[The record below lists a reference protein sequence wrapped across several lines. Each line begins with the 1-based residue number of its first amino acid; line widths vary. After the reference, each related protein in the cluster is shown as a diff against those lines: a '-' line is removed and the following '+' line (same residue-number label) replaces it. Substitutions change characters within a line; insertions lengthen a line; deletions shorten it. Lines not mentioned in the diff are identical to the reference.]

1 MSDRVYSVSEITA
14 YVKSLIQTDL
24 LLQELWVSGEIS
36 NSTRSAAGHYYFT
49 LKDAGATLSC
59 VLWRGVAAYQ
69 TTLPANGQAVEVRGG
84 FSLYEPRGQY
94 QLVAQEIR
102 PAGIGR
108 LYQEFEALK
117 ARLSAEG
124 LFAEERKRPLPSR
137 PRRIGLVTSPTGAA
151 LQDILRV
158 LRYRYPVVDV
168 ILSPTLV
175 QGAEAPLQIVAAIRA
190 LNEWPQPVDTL
201 IVARGGGSLEELW
214 AFNDERVARA
224 IVASRIPVISGVGHE
239 TDFTIAD
246 FAADYRAPTPTGAA
260 MAAVP
265 DAREL
270 RAQLRDW
277 AATVE
282 TWMRTRVTQ
291 RRTDVLAEVRALQR
305 VSPKERIARI
315 RQQTDDLTRAA
326 ASTLQHRLTLWRER
340 VAARRAQLSSL
351 SPLAVLARGYAV
363 VQREDTGA
371 VVRRTAEVATGDT
384 IRVRVTDGDF
394 RATVSAD
401 GKAATPGSP
410 GSLCPPAP

>member
-1 MSDRVYSVSEITA
+1 MSDRVYSVTEITA
-14 YVKSLIQTDL
+14 YVKSLIQTDI
-24 LLQELWVSGEIS
+24 LLQDLWVSGEIS

-59 VLWRGVAAYQ
+59 VMWRSVAVYQ
-69 TTLPANGQAVEVRGG
+69 TTLPTNGQAVEVRGG
-84 FSLYEPRGQY
+84 FSVYEPRGQY
-94 QLVAQEIR
+94 QLVVQEIR

-117 ARLSAEG
+117 ARLFAEG

-151 LQDILRV
+151 VRDILRV
-158 LRYRYPVVDV
+158 LRHRYPLVDV
-168 ILSPTLV
+168 ILAPTLV
-175 QGAEAPLQIVAAIRA
+175 QGVEAPQQIVAAIRA
-190 LNEWPQPVDTL
+190 LNEWSQPVDTL

-270 RAQLRDW
+270 RAQIRDW
-277 AATVE
+277 MTAMATG
-282 TWMRTRVTQ
+282 MRTIVAQ
-291 RRTDVLAEVRALQR
+291 RRAAVGAEVRALQR
-305 VSPKERIARI
+305 VSPLQMIARA

-326 ASTLQHRLTLWRER
+326 ASVLQHRLALWRER
-340 VAARRAQLSSL
+340 VAARLAQLNSL
-351 SPLAVLARGYAV
+351 SPLAVLERGYAL
-363 VQREDTGA
+363 VQREDSGT
-371 VVRRTAEVATGDT
+371 VVRSVAEVAAGDA
-384 IRVRVTDGDF
+384 IRVRVADGGF
-394 RATVSAD
+394 RATVLPD
-401 GKAATPGSP
+401 GRGTDPASP
-410 GSLCPPAP
+410 G

>member
-1 MSDRVYSVSEITA
+1 MSDRVYSVTEITA
-14 YVKSLIQTDL
+14 YVKSLIQTDV
-24 LLQELWVSGEIS
+24 LLQDLWVSGEIS

-59 VLWRGVAAYQ
+59 VMWRGVAAYQ
-69 TTLPANGQAVEVRGG
+69 TTLPTNGQAVEVRGS
-84 FSLYEPRGQY
+84 FSVYEPRGQY

-102 PAGIGR
+102 PAGVGR

-151 LQDILRV
+151 VQDILRV
-158 LRYRYPVVDV
+158 LRHRYPVVDV
-168 ILSPTLV
+168 ILAPTLV
-175 QGAEAPLQIVAAIRA
+175 QGVEAPPQIVAAIRA

-224 IVASRIPVISGVGHE
+224 IAASRIPVISGVGHE

-270 RAQLRDW
+270 RAQIRDW
-277 AATVE
+277 TTAMAIQ
-282 TWMRTRVTQ
+282 MRTRVAQ
-291 RRTDVLAEVRALQR
+291 GRADVQAEVRALQR
-305 VSPKERIARI
+305 VSPLEKIARA
-315 RQQTDDLTRAA
+315 RQQTDDLTRVA
-326 ASTLQHRLTLWRER
+326 ASILQHRLALWRER
-340 VAARRAQLSSL
+340 VSAYRAQLHSL
-351 SPLAVLARGYAV
+351 SPLAVLERGYAV

-371 VVRRTAEVATGDT
+371 VVRRSAEVAAGDA
-384 IRVRVTDGDF
+384 IRVRVADGGF
-394 RATVSAD
+394 RATVSPDGRDAD
-401 GKAATPGSP
+401 PDSP
-410 GSLCPPAP
+410 G

>member
-1 MSDRVYSVSEITA
+1 MSDRVYSVTEITA
-14 YVKSLIQTDL
+14 YVKSLIQTDI
-24 LLQELWVSGEIS
+24 LLQDLWVSGEIS

-49 LKDAGATLSC
+49 LKDTGATLSC
-59 VLWRGVAAYQ
+59 VMWRGTAVYQ
-69 TTLPANGQAVEVRGG
+69 TMLPTNGQAVEVRGG
-84 FSLYEPRGQY
+84 FSVYEPRGQY

-151 LQDILRV
+151 VRDILRV
-158 LRYRYPVVDV
+158 LRHRYPVVDV
-168 ILSPTLV
+168 VLAPTLV
-175 QGAEAPLQIVAAIRA
+175 QGIEAPAQIVAAIRA

-224 IVASRIPVISGVGHE
+224 IVASRIPIISGVGHE

-246 FAADYRAPTPTGAA
+246 FAADHRAPTPTGAA

-265 DAREL
+265 DARAL
-270 RAQLRDW
+270 RAQIRDW
-277 AATVE
+277 TTAMA
-282 TWMRTRVTQ
+282 TWMRTRVAQ
-291 RRTDVLAEVRALQR
+291 GRADVQAEVRALQR
-305 VSPKERIARI
+305 VSPLAMIARA

-326 ASTLQHRLTLWRER
+326 ASILQHRLALWRER
-340 VAARRAQLSSL
+340 VTARLAQLNSL
-351 SPLAVLARGYAV
+351 SPLAVLERGYAV
-363 VQREDTGA
+363 VQRENTGA
-371 VVRRTAEVATGDT
+371 VVRHIAEVAAGDA
-384 IRVRVTDGDF
+384 IRVRVADGGF
-394 RATVSAD
+394 RATVSPN
-401 GKAATPGSP
+401 GKDVGPGSS
-410 GSLCPPAP
+410 G